1 MEKFNEARYT
11 FSKSKINKIR
21 RNLYDIKNPKNLF
34 RSKIKKI
41 EKNLLELK
49 ESLFKPK
56 KYYDYDHAENKGIK
70 DVRHLFDLSIDKD
83 CYKPIKTVSDFDD
96 NNDYIEYESK
106 GDKDKTL
113 SITEYLSRLRL
124 YLRDIIDDYKT
135 QGVWKI

>member
-1 MEKFNEARYT
+1 M
-11 FSKSKINKIR
+11 
-21 RNLYDIKNPKNLF
+21 
-34 RSKIKKI
+34 
-41 EKNLLELK
+41 
-49 ESLFKPK
+49 
-56 KYYDYDHAENKGIK
+56 
-70 DVRHLFDLSIDKD
+70 SIDKD